1 MQIQSIK
8 FYLGKC
14 KSSLCIKMVDKV
26 AAKAALMPVECREQI
41 NMEDDNSAKTE
52 KVIVKI

>member
-1 MQIQSIK
+1 
-8 FYLGKC
+8 
-14 KSSLCIKMVDKV
+14 MVDKV